1 METDYYCREFT
12 EIELE
17 IREHNKYR
25 AANPLFIENTRKARL
40 EAKKQPQPRT
50 KKYDAKAMKASY
62 AQCVADGTCTMCR
75 TVKATD
81 GRLCANCNEK
91 QKERGRQRAAEKSA
105 QRRRAIIERMKV
117 A

>member
-1 METDYYCREFT
+1 MDDPICNELA
-12 EIELE
+12 EIEIE

-25 AANPLFIENTRKARL
+25 AANPLFVENTRKARP
-40 EAKKQPQPRT
+40 EAKKPRRPRT
-50 KKYDAKAMKASY
+50 KKYDAKAKKASY

-81 GRLCANCNEK
+81 GRLCEGCHDK
-91 QKERGRQRAAEKSA
+91 QNRRGLERSAERSA
-105 QRRRAIIERMKV
+105 RRRRAMIERMKV